1 MNLRSESSGALVTL
15 PLTALVW
22 FCRKHDAPV
31 KTIHWIKAPNYSCV
45 MTGSWDKT
53 LKVCSPG
60 GGAHGGPPPARTPAS
75 RCLRSSVPQFW
86 DTRSSNPMMVLQL
99 PERCYCAD
107 MVSGLPLRVV
117 PPPPPRPRCRRVP
130 VAVHCGRPRP
140 GHRCLPVF
148 PSCSAL
154 GVGCRAPRWSAPPQ
168 HTTLTVQLQEYRRW
182 LRARS
187 LGVARWERKGGLSP
201 SVQSSIQKGGP
212 CRPRHCTPEVCLKS
226 GKGLMVSI
234 VGDIVKR
241 RRWSIGLRGGHGSV
255 SPGAG
260 APWGVPDSRWCPRR
274 ARFEVTIQVETC
286 MCVCTRV
293 TSRGEAGV
301 EHAVRSLEGRSV

>member
-117 PPPPPRPRCRRVP
+117 PPPPPPPPVQAGPRGSALRPSQTRAPLPACVPELLGAGCRVP
-130 VAVHCGRPRP
+130 
-140 GHRCLPVF
+140 
-148 PSCSAL
+148 
-154 GVGCRAPRWSAPPQ
+154 
-168 HTTLTVQLQEYRRW
+168 
-182 LRARS
+182 
-187 LGVARWERKGGLSP
+187 
-201 SVQSSIQKGGP
+201 
-212 CRPRHCTPEVCLKS
+212 
-226 GKGLMVSI
+226 
-234 VGDIVKR
+234 
-241 RRWSIGLRGGHGSV
+241 
-255 SPGAG
+255 
-260 APWGVPDSRWCPRR
+260 CP
-274 ARFEVTIQVETC
+274 
-286 MCVCTRV
+286 
-293 TSRGEAGV
+293 
-301 EHAVRSLEGRSV
+301 SLERTPPAHDPHRAAAGIQAVAPC